1 MAQKK
6 AGGST
11 RNGRDSISK
20 RLGIKCFG
28 GQKVKSGF
36 ILVRQRG
43 TSYHPGKNVGKGSDD
58 TLYAKIHGI
67 VKYSI
72 KGFKKRR
79 TVEII

>member
-28 GQKVKSGF
+28 GQLVKAGYI
-36 ILVRQRG
+36 ILRQRG
-43 TSYHPGKNVGKGSDD
+43 TSYHPGNNVGKGSDD
-58 TLYAKIHGI
+58 TLYAKKKGT
-67 VKYSI
+67 VKFSI
-72 KGFKKRR
+72 KGYKKRR

>member
-20 RLGIKCFG
+20 RLGVKCFG
-28 GQKVKSGF
+28 GQQVKSGF
-36 ILVRQRG
+36 IILRQRG

-58 TLYAKIHGI
+58 TLYAKKNGV
-67 VKYSI
+67 VKFSL
-72 KGFKKRR
+72 KGYKQKR